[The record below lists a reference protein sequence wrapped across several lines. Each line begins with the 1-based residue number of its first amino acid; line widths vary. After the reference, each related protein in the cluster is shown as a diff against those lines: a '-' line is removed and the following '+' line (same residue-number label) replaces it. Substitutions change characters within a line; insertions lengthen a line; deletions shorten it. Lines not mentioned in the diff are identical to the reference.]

1 MEFSFKM
8 NTNSKQFQSNTK
20 ENNGF
25 EFDDDLDAE
34 YFDDEP
40 RRKPKQ
46 GKQLKKFK
54 HPADR

>member
-1 MEFSFKM
+1 M
-8 NTNSKQFQSNTK
+8 NANSKQFQSNTK

-25 EFDDDLDAE
+25 EFDDGLDTE